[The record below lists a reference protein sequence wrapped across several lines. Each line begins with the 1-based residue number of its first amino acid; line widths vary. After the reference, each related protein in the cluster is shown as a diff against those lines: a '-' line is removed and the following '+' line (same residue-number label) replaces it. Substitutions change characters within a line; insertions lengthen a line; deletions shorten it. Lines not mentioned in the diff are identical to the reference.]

1 MAKTLHM
8 KKKLL
13 QHFTKNSLSLIHEEH
28 LQIYK
33 KVINNSLEKWAKNKI
48 CHSEK
53 IKQLLNIREAVQSSS
68 SKIFRLNLQRGNIFQ
83 LTMTKKFGITRIL
96 QWNRETGTNCFGE
109 YLYLSYRTN
118 RSCLSTWK
126 ICMHS
131 RNWE

>member
-1 MAKTLHM
+1 MAQENSINLTPNPEAIYKKQRTDKSGYLKLKKIM
-8 KKKLL
+8 FGKNITYEIKKKLL

-53 IKQLLNIREAVQSSS
+53 IKQLLNVREAVQSSS

-83 LTMTKKFGITRIL
+83 LTMTEKFGITRIL
-96 QWNRETGTNCFGE
+96 Q
-109 YLYLSYRTN
+109 
-118 RSCLSTWK
+118 
-126 ICMHS
+126 
-131 RNWE
+131 